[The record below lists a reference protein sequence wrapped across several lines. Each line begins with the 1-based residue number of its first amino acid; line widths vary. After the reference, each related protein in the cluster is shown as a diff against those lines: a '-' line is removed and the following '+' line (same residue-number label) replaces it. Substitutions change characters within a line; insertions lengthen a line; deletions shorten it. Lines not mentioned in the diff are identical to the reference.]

1 MITKLL
7 AERQHLAI
15 EGLSTCTDST
25 ELTSTVSSPDLIHRK
40 KKHEMHLTFSDLIVS
55 TPTMIDSSPQ
65 STATVFTCIG
75 SAISDF
81 ESSQCSTESLT
92 EDWSSCNE
100 HVAVYLRNPSID
112 ANNRANLRFKRSVSD
127 TDGGSQEENDGS
139 KAIESDFIKGDLN
152 CQTVDGDPL
161 EYMYRKDLSPPM
173 FFLFDTKE
181 LTFKPSM
188 AKHENNN
195 SNTPA
200 LTP

>member
-1 MITKLL
+1 
-7 AERQHLAI
+7 
-15 EGLSTCTDST
+15 
-25 ELTSTVSSPDLIHRK
+25 
-40 KKHEMHLTFSDLIVS
+40 MHLTFSDLIVS

-81 ESSQCSTESLT
+81 EQSQCSTESPT

-100 HVAVYLRNPSID
+100 HLAVYLKNPSVD

-127 TDGGSQEENDGS
+127 TDGGSQEENDDS
-139 KAIESDFIKGDLN
+139 KAIESDFVKGDLN
-152 CQTVDGDPL
+152 CQTVGGDPL

-195 SNTPA
+195 NNTIA